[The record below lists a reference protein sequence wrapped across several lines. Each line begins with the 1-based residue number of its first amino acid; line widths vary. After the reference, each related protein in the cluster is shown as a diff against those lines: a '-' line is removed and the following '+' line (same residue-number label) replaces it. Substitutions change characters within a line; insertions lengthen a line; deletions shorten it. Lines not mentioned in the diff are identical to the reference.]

1 MTFRQQLALLL
12 VLLLAAYFRFHLIT
26 VMPGGLFPDEA
37 ANGLDILSMQRGDVQ
52 PFYERGN
59 GREALFFYLLWGS
72 VELFGKGPWQHH
84 IVSAAVGVL
93 SVLAC
98 FLAARRLLSLP
109 DFEDPKRRYQATW
122 IAILAAFLMSVSSWH
137 VVLSR
142 TAFRA
147 NLIPLFSAL
156 VFYFS
161 IAAVQTKGKA
171 LRYLLAGAAGMVFG
185 LGFYS
190 YIAYRVL
197 VPILAGLVLWPVLT
211 AYWNRGLGDVV
222 RRWWRP
228 AAVFLVVAALT
239 LAPLL
244 HYFYT
249 HPGSFVGRSGQVSVF
264 NPDLNQGHLW
274 SAVWEVSRLSVL
286 GYFTEGD
293 LNWRHNVS
301 GEPFLSSLV
310 SPFFAV
316 SLVVGTLLAFG
327 YLINP
332 KRRSGWWKYA
342 ALVGWFWGML
352 LPVVTTAEGIPHGL
366 RSIGTIPAVFILS
379 SLGLYHGYR
388 LIYLTYRRAFGS
400 VQGSLQRLGQVVL
413 PFVAAFVL
421 VALVVQTY
429 YLYFVKAYSSPEN
442 AYAFRSDLTVVNRY
456 LTDRCRPQATY
467 LVLDKFSVQ
476 TVDYVT
482 TVDARTN
489 HPCNRPYVQVDP
501 EKSWELSGLKDGDEV
516 VFTQSSIFDIKKFK
530 ANHPEAHLSL
540 EVRNRFGQAVMA
552 VYRITTP

>member
-12 VLLLAAYFRFHLIT
+12 ALLLAAYFRFHLIT

-84 IVSAAVGVL
+84 AVSAAVGML

-109 DFEDPKRRYQATW
+109 DFEDLERRYRATW
-122 IAILAAFLMSVSSWH
+122 IAILAAFLMAVSSWH

-156 VFYFS
+156 VFYFLV
-161 IAAVQTKGKA
+161 AAVQAKGKA
-171 LRYLLAGAAGMVFG
+171 LRYLLAGAGGLAFG

-197 VPILAGLVLWPVLT
+197 VPILAVLVLWPLL
-211 AYWNRGLGDVV
+211 AAWRGRDLGGTL
-222 RRWWRP
+222 RRWWRA
-228 AAVFLVVAALT
+228 AAVFVAVAVLA

-244 HYFYT
+244 RYFYT

-274 SAVWEVSRLSVL
+274 SAVWEVTRLSVL

-316 SLVVGTLLAFG
+316 ALAVATLLALG
-327 YLINP
+327 YLLAP
-332 KRRSGWWKYA
+332 KRRFGWWKYA
-342 ALVGWFWGML
+342 ALAGWFWGML

-366 RSIGTIPAVFILS
+366 RSIGTIPAVFILTA
-379 SLGLYHGYR
+379 LGLYHGYR
-388 LIYLTYRRAFGS
+388 LIHLTYRRAFGS
-400 VQGSLQRLGQVVL
+400 AQGNLQRLGRTVL

-429 YLYFVKAYSSPEN
+429 YLYFVKAYGSPEN
-442 AYAFRSDLTVVNRY
+442 AYAFRSDLTVVDRY
-456 LTDRCRPQATY
+456 LTDRCRPNATY

-482 TVDARTN
+482 TVDAKTDHR
-489 HPCNRPYVQVDP
+489 CNRPYVQVDP
-501 EKSWELSGLKDGDEV
+501 ENSWELSGLKDGDEV

-530 ANHPEAHLSL
+530 AHHPEAALVL
-540 EVRNRFGQAVMA
+540 EVRNRFGQAAMA
-552 VYRITTP
+552 VYRVTTP